1 QQLVANRAID
11 PESYQQFLRGK
22 AALLQAQRAFAEQL
36 ALLEPVVAK
45 NPDYAP
51 AWAALARAYGFAAV
65 DSTIASPEGWARTRA
80 DYEAKMVAAARRAVE
95 LDPDLVEAQVQYTR
109 TISGPRKLALVE
121 DSLTRALA
129 VDPNNPE
136 ALEQYSSMI
145 LALGRVKEAVALKQ
159 RLHDLD
165 PFIPVRNNNFAQAL
179 WLDGQTD
186 AAIALLMDS
195 IGRVGRPGIGAESDL
210 ARIYASMGRY
220 QDAADTLS
228 PLLTTPRTPP
238 LAQQVRDGVST
249 AVGFLHSAA
258 GKAANPKTLPRL
270 SAFYWL
276 HLYTDVPERSLE
288 AYDQPALGFS
298 ALGFLVHSSY
308 SSVRKTE
315 RFKKIVRD
323 QGLVAY
329 WRERGWPA
337 FCRPVGADDFV
348 CD

>member
-1 QQLVANRAID
+1 L
-11 PESYQQFLRGK
+11 
-22 AALLQAQRAFAEQL
+22 
-36 ALLEPVVAK
+36 
-45 NPDYAP
+45 
-51 AWAALARAYGFAAV
+51 
-65 DSTIASPEGWARTRA
+65 TSPEERARTRA
-80 DYEAKMVAAARRAVE
+80 IYEAKMVAAARRAVE
-95 LDPDLVEAQVQYTR
+95 LDPDLVEGQVRYAL
-109 TISGPRKLALVE
+109 TISGPRRLALIE
-121 DSLTRALA
+121 DALTHALA
-129 VDPNNPE
+129 VDPNDPE

-159 RLHDLD
+159 RLHDID

-228 PLLTTPRTPP
+228 PLLTTSRTPP
-238 LAQQVRDGVST
+238 LAQPVRDSVST

-258 GKAANPKTLPRL
+258 GKAANPQRLPHL

-276 HLYTDVPERSLE
+276 HLYTGAPERALE
-288 AYDQPALGFS
+288 AYDEPALGFS
-298 ALGFLVHSSY
+298 SLGFLVHSSY
-308 SSVRKTE
+308 SLVRKTE
-315 RFKKIVRD
+315 RFKKIMRD

-329 WRERGWPA
+329 WRERGWPSY
-337 FCRPVGADDFV
+337 CRPASGNDFE
-348 CD
+348 CG